1 MSGATAEVLDRP
13 AVWRDGKRFL
23 WPLALAVPLL
33 PLVCLGIVGKSGH
46 EGWWWLGA
54 VLVFVQVPLMDRMI
68 GSDDGNPPED
78 LVRALQSDR
87 FYRWMTFLYLPL
99 LFVGLVIGCRQWVT
113 ADLGWV
119 GRLGM
124 VVTVGIVS
132 GIAINTAHELGHKI
146 ERLERWLSKIALAPS
161 AYGHFYVEH
170 NRGHHIRVA
179 TPEDPASARLGEG
192 FWRFWPR
199 VVWGSLRH
207 AVGMEWKRF
216 RRRGQSPWT
225 WRNDVL
231 NAWAMTVALW
241 AGLVVWLGPGVLVF
255 LVAQAVIGLTLLESV
270 NYLEHYGLKRQLTPY
285 GRYENVDAR
294 HSWNSDR
301 LATNLF
307 LYQLQRHSDH
317 HANPTRRYQVLRS
330 LDVSPQLPAGYAS
343 MIVLSMVPPLWRRVM
358 DHRVVEHYGGD
369 VSLAN
374 VHPPA
379 RARLERRYG
388 TPPGSTSGTTGDDVS
403 G

>member
-1 MSGATAEVLDRP
+1 MSGVAAEVTGHP

-33 PLVCLGIVGKSGH
+33 PLVCFGIVSKSGH

-54 VLVFVQVPLMDRMI
+54 GLVFVQVPLMDRMI
-68 GSDDGNPPED
+68 GSDDGNPPEE
-78 LVRALQSDR
+78 LVTALQSDR

-99 LFVGLVIGCRQWVT
+99 LFVGLAIGCRQWVT
-113 ADLGWV
+113 GDLGWV

-124 VVTVGIVS
+124 ITTVGIVS
-132 GIAINTAHELGHKI
+132 GIAINTAHELGHKV
-146 ERLERWLSKIALAPS
+146 ERLERRLSKIALAPS

-199 VVWGSLRH
+199 VVWGSLHH
-207 AVGMEWKRF
+207 AVSMEWKRF

-231 NAWAMTVALW
+231 NAWALTVVLW
-241 AGLVVWLGPGVLVF
+241 AGFVVWLGPGVLWF
-255 LVAQAVIGLTLLESV
+255 LVPQAVIGFTLLESV
-270 NYLEHYGLKRQLTPY
+270 NYLEHYGLVRRRTPY

-343 MIVLSMVPPLWRRVM
+343 MIVLSFVPPLWHRVM

-369 VSLAN
+369 LSLAN
-374 VHPPA
+374 VHEPA
-379 RARLERRYG
+379 RARLERRFG
-388 TPPGSTSGTTGDDVS
+388 TPPGQQVPSAAGE
-403 G
+403 

>member
-1 MSGATAEVLDRP
+1 MSSVAAEVAGRP

-33 PLVCLGIVGKSGH
+33 PLVCFGIVGKSGH

-99 LFVGLVIGCRQWVT
+99 LFVGLAIGCWQWVSG
-113 ADLGWV
+113 DLGWV

-124 VVTVGIVS
+124 ITTVGIVS
-132 GIAINTAHELGHKI
+132 GIAINTAHELGHKV
-146 ERLERWLSKIALAPS
+146 EKLERRLSKLALAPS

-199 VVWGSLRH
+199 VVWGSLHH
-207 AVGMEWKRF
+207 AVSMEWKRF
-216 RRRGQSPWT
+216 RRRGHSPWT

-231 NAWAMTVALW
+231 NAWALTVVLW
-241 AGLVVWLGPGVLVF
+241 AGFVVWLGPGVLWF
-255 LVAQAVIGLTLLESV
+255 LVPQAVIGFTLLESV
-270 NYLEHYGLKRQLTPY
+270 NYLEHYGLRRRLTPY

-343 MIVLSMVPPLWRRVM
+343 MIVLSFVPPLWRRVM

-369 VSLAN
+369 LSLAN
-374 VHPPA
+374 VHEPA
-379 RARLERRYG
+379 RRGLERRFG
-388 TPPGSTSGTTGDDVS
+388 TPPAGQAGSAAVE
-403 G
+403 